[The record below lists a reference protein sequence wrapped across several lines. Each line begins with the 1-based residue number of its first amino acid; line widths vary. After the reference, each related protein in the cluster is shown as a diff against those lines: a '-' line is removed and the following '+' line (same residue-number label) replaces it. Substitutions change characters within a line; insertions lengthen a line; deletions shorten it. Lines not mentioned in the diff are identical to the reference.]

1 MFDRLFLA
9 HPRSVGENY
18 FEHQRTA
25 LSFAV
30 PLLGA
35 ACACFVHAF
44 LPTCFER
51 TGSNTVKRLY
61 GRMILHRVRANTRPQ
76 DSARLA
82 RGEDVPLARG
92 TNGHQNIAL
101 ASPGWDVGL

>member
-25 LSFAV
+25 LSFAM

-35 ACACFVHAF
+35 SLACFVHAF

-51 TGSNTVKRLY
+51 TGSETVKRLY
-61 GRMILHRVRANTRPQ
+61 GRMILHRVRATTRLQ
-76 DSARLA
+76 ETTRLA
-82 RGEDVPLARG
+82 RGDDARG
-92 TNGHQNIAL
+92 NIAL
-101 ASPGWDVGL
+101 VSPGWDVGL